1 MKSFFVS
8 ILCAFVALAGVAA
21 EDGASSVLC
30 RVNLTSQPSG
40 ASVVVDG
47 KDRGTTPILIY
58 DLTPGRHHV
67 KLRLAGYAD
76 ADRFINTSDGPF
88 IEKNTVLDELK
99 GLLLLKTDPE
109 GADIQVD
116 GVSVGVTPRLV
127 TNLSVRD
134 AHTVRFRKAGYQD
147 QTISVRFDG
156 RKPLVREEKL
166 VLASG
171 TIDVMSEPAG
181 AVVTV
186 NGVERGKA
194 PLKVTGVPKGRA
206 VVKFQ
211 MDGFAEEVRELAIN
225 AGDVQTLP
233 VVLKPLPGT
242 LRIAATPDGARIYV
256 NDRFEGKSS
265 VSLTDLKPGDYAVR
279 VEMDGYGTVSR
290 VVTLANGGSA
300 SEEFKLS
307 SVMGSLEVATSP
319 AGAQVSVDCRKV
331 GTTKAIDATSEFS
344 APLVVASLAAGEHRV
359 VVSLPG
365 YADAVKHVTVENQKA
380 SQQRVRLRRVFIPDI
395 EVVLTNGNS
404 YKGVLVSN
412 GADSIVVEV
421 SLGITRSFARSEIKK
436 VNFIRRVE
444 GVE

>member
-1 MKSFFVS
+1 MKSFAVS
-8 ILCAFVALAGVAA
+8 ILCAFAALAGVAA

-40 ASVVVDG
+40 ASVVIDG

-76 ADRFINTSDGPF
+76 ADRFVNTSDGPF

-109 GADIQVD
+109 GADIQID
-116 GVSVGVTPRLV
+116 GVSVGQTPRLV

-134 AHTVRFRKAGYQD
+134 VHTVRLRKAGYQE
-147 QTISVRFDG
+147 QTLSVRFEG

-171 TIDVMSEPAG
+171 TLDIMSEPAG

-186 NGVERGKA
+186 NGIERGKS

-206 VVKFQ
+206 VVKFAL
-211 MDGFAEEVRELAIN
+211 DGFAEEVRELAVN

-242 LRIAATPDGARIYV
+242 LRISTVPDGARIYV
-256 NDRFEGKSS
+256 NDKFEGKTS

-279 VEMDGYGTVSR
+279 VELDGYGTVAR
-290 VVTLANGGSA
+290 VITLANGGSA
-300 SEEFKLS
+300 SEEFKLLN
-307 SVMGSLEVATSP
+307 VMGSFEVETSP
-319 AGAQVSVDCRKV
+319 AGAQVSVDGKRF
-331 GTTKAIDATSEFS
+331 GSTKALDAAAEFS
-344 APLVVASLAAGEHRV
+344 APLAVASLAAGEHRV
-359 VVSLPG
+359 VVSMPG
-365 YADAVKHVTVENQKA
+365 YADAARHITVENQKTV
-380 SQQRVRLRRVFIPDI
+380 QLRVRLRRVFTPDI
-395 EVVLTNGNS
+395 EVVLTNSNS

-412 GADSIVVEV
+412 TPDAIVVEV
-421 SLGITRSFARSEIKK
+421 SLGITRTFPRAEVKK
-436 VNFIRRVE
+436 VNFIAKGE
-444 GVE
+444 